1 MYDLSKNFL
10 SSEVTYEEYEK
21 CKKLKKR
28 LIKEYRGKKLED
40 VIEGE
45 VFNTESGSCYLIEDR
60 TFLRCEIIDPVK
72 AKLKIL
78 SNFRLIYGIGELNE
92 IILKEKGYRTIED
105 LMGHYRFGEKAK
117 EFLNI
122 INSCKY
128 NQLINNI
135 EHWFPKSH
143 PLVLFSSS
151 FFSKEDFIILDIE
164 TLGLFNRPI
173 ILIGMAK
180 VTEDSIV
187 VKQYLPRDVSEES
200 AILSGFLSNI
210 SKNNIFITFNG
221 RTFDIPYIQQRLAYY
236 GMQGDLNKPNYDVLH
251 FSRRAWREKVDN
263 CKLGTLEKFF
273 FGIERRDDIPSSM
286 VPDFYEAYLKNGNV
300 GLLLPI
306 ISHNKQDLITLA
318 NLFSKLHIEWEND

>member
-1 MYDLSKNFL
+1 MYDFSKNFL
-10 SSEVTYEEYEK
+10 SSEVTYEEHEK
-21 CKKLKKR
+21 SKKLKKR
-28 LIKEYRGKKLED
+28 LIKEYKGKKLED

-45 VFNTESGSCYLIEDR
+45 VFSTESGSCYLIKDKTILE
-60 TFLRCEIIDPVK
+60 CEIIDPIK

-78 SNFRLIYGIGELNE
+78 SNFRLIYGIGELTE
-92 IILKEKGYRTIED
+92 VILKEQGYRTIED
-105 LMGHYRFGEKAK
+105 LIGHYRFGEKAK
-117 EFLNI
+117 EFLDI

-151 FFSKEDFIILDIE
+151 FFSKENFIILDIE

-236 GMQGDLNKPNYDVLH
+236 GMQGDLDKPNYDVLH

-263 CKLGTLEKFF
+263 CRLGTLEKFLF
-273 FGIERRDDIPSSM
+273 VIERQDDIPSAL
-286 VPDFYEAYLKNGNV
+286 VPDFYETYLKNGNV

-306 ISHNKQDLITLA
+306 INHNKQDLITLV